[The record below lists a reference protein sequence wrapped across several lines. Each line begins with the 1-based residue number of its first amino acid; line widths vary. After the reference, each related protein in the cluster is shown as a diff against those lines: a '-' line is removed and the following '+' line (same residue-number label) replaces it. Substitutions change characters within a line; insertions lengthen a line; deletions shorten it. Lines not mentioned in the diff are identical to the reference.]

1 NHGDGDCVY
10 NMDNDGG
17 QWHDVD
23 CSTTRHFICY
33 NGSSKGFVRVQ
44 EKKNWTEAKN
54 YCREKH
60 TDLVSVR
67 NESENNQIQNIINQN
82 LTSDKQ
88 AWIGL
93 YRFWVWSDNSKCIF
107 THWKTNEPNIRAT
120 NKSICVSTGISD
132 EGRWTDELCSDQHL
146 FVCYDGE

>member
-1 NHGDGDCVY
+1 
-10 NMDNDGG
+10 M
-17 QWHDVD
+17 
-23 CSTTRHFICY
+23 SFSFK
-33 NGSSKGFVRVQ
+33 GSSKGFVPVQ
-44 EKKNWTEAKN
+44 EKKIWADAQKH
-54 YCREKH
+54 CRQKH

-67 NESENNQIQNIINQN
+67 NESENNQIQS

-93 YRFWVWSDNSKCIF
+93 YRFWVWSDNSKFIF
-107 THWKTNEPNIRAT
+107 KHWSSNEPNIGAT

-132 EGRWTDELCSDQHL
+132 GGRWTDERCSDQHP